1 MRWPPLMVV
10 LLVLQL
16 PGGLQVEP
24 MIFAPRLLASSIPNP
39 VRFPEGFI
47 PTRKMDMPM
56 ALGPS
61 RPKRSSHG
69 SDELFFN
76 AVLKPNPWMF
86 WRVSAVCTV
95 TPLTSPPLPP
105 PPSVVAVMVSPV
117 VVLVAPPVPLL
128 VTVAPVLPVTVVTA
142 VVPVTVVE
150 AVVPVTAV
158 APVVPVVPEVLAVL
172 LTPFVLVVV
181 LPVVFAPGPV
191 EALVSP
197 LLPESEHAA
206 AARRQTLTDK
216 K

>member
-105 PPSVVAVMVSPV
+105 PPSVVAVIVSPV

-128 VTVAPVLPVTVVTA
+128 VPVTVVSPVVPVTVAVPVLPVAVAVPVLPVTVVL
-142 VVPVTVVE
+142 TVL
-150 AVVPVTAV
+150 
-158 APVVPVVPEVLAVL
+158 PVVPEALAVL
-172 LTPFVLVVV
+172 LTPVVLVVV
-181 LPVVFAPGPV
+181 LPVVFAVGP
-191 EALVSP
+191 EALESLP
-197 LLPESEHAA
+197 LPESEHAA
-206 AARRQTLTDK
+206 AARR
-216 K
+216 